1 LSREKR
7 LCFAQPFFSA
17 QKIVK
22 IPFLW
27 YYRRKLAG
35 NEGASRPFFPGRE
48 SSGLVKPDPGSAPK
62 ITPEPLAEAAVEPA
76 GTSPLTE
83 RLTSSWSV
91 YPGAGVM

>member
-1 LSREKR
+1 MSSEKR
-7 LCFAQPFFSA
+7 LCFDNRFSLLIT
-17 QKIVK
+17 IVK
-22 IPFLW
+22 ITFLW

-35 NEGASRPFFPGRE
+35 NEGASRPFLPGAE
-48 SSGLVKPDPGSAPK
+48 SSGLVQPDPGNRPK

-91 YPGAGVM
+91 CSGIGVT